1 MVFGRAGRGLREVG
15 KYGFGGGRGPVT
27 LLVRLHVNVRQR
39 QVYSLGDEKGL

>member
-1 MVFGRAGRGLREVG
+1 MDYERLESMVS
-15 KYGFGGGRGPVT
+15 GGGRGPVT